1 MFIKKWRVYKCWN
14 VFFFNLSFLNSKPG
28 RPNICKLNNTIF
40 SIDIFPFLLVYPTE
54 NFTNPTIRFNAK
66 FIYSNRNDIIYFAIL
81 LHSWSGQLYNFNMY
95 GSSITTYKITFL
107 YIFNSCIKAQH
118 TNRVTMIYPYDM
130 NLNGLKQGVSFE
142 LSKCYLVK

>member
-1 MFIKKWRVYKCWN
+1 MSLDLHTYTN
-14 VFFFNLSFLNSKPG
+14 VEMCSFSIYPFSILNQVGQIFANWIIVLFFLL
-28 RPNICKLNNTIF
+28 IF
-40 SIDIFPFLLVYPTE
+40 SHFYL
-54 NFTNPTIRFNAK
+54 FTQLKILQI
-66 FIYSNRNDIIYFAIL
+66 IYSNRNDIIYFAIL

-142 LSKCYLVK
+142 LSKFYLAK